1 MIINS
6 FIKAKLNKNW
16 KLIIYGIDDDKN
28 YKNHILKII
37 SASKLHKRILVK
49 KPIFNTKLKFKKMSE
64 NFLNILMSKSEI
76 LSLSV
81 LESLSVG
88 TKSLVNRNIKY
99 PKNISKLLYFT
110 EQNEKLIARKLTK
123 LLMFT
128 ITLLIQE
135 IK

>member
-6 FIKAKLNKNW
+6 FINAKLNKNW

-49 KPIFNTKLKFKKMSE
+49 KPIFNTKLKFKNVRK
-64 NFLNILMSKSEI
+64 FLNILMSKSEI

-110 EQNEKLIARKLTK
+110 GK
-123 LLMFT
+123 
-128 ITLLIQE
+128 
-135 IK
+135 